1 MPTKKKSDD
10 EGGVAVKTDPRH
22 RHPNGVPVQA
32 PVSDDSTTTTTST
45 STSPAKSTATKK
57 GN

>member
-32 PVSDDSTTTTTST
+32 PVSDDSTTTTTT

>member
-10 EGGVAVKTDPRH
+10 EGGVPVKTDPRY
-22 RHPNGVPVQA
+22 RHQNGVPVQA
-32 PVSDDSTTTTTST
+32 PVSDDSTTTT